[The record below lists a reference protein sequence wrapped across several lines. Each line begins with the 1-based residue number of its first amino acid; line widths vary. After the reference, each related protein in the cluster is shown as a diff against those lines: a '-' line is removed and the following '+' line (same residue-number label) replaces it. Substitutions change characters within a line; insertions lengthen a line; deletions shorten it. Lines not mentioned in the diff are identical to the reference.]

1 MPLVNLLL
9 VTRTLC
15 AGLGAVAVISAWAN
29 RRQNVIALGVLGA
42 ALAMLIAVYTLGS
55 VPIGQTP
62 FAASFVGVAALILR

>member
-9 VTRTLC
+9 VTQTLC
-15 AGLGAVAVISAWAN
+15 AGLGAVTVISSCAN
-29 RRQNVIALGVLGA
+29 RRQNVIAVGVLRA

-62 FAASFVGVAALILR
+62 FEASFVGVAALILR